1 MNPKFERCTQR
12 TWHQPILES
21 NEEENEN
28 IPLTLKGDDCKGV
41 KMWLSNIDVFRKV
54 MPRE

>member
-1 MNPKFERCTQR
+1 MNPKIEKCIQR

-21 NEEENEN
+21 NEGENEKT
-28 IPLTLKGDDCKGV
+28 PLTLKGDDCKGV
-41 KMWLSNIDVFRKV
+41 KMWLLNIKVFRKV